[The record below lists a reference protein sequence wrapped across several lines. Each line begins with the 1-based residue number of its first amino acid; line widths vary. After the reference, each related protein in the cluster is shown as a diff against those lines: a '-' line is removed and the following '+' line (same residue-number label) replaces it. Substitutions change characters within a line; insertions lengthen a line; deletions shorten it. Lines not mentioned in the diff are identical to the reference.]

1 MRMFVDMHV
10 RKVGA
15 QRRSEIANEVKDG
28 AVAYRLEQSV
38 PVLTR
43 RETRAKPIA
52 MPPNNSSEDTPN
64 EPSDST
70 FP

>member
-1 MRMFVDMHV
+1 MLVDMHV
-10 RKVGA
+10 GKVGT

-28 AVAYRLEQSV
+28 AVACGLEQSA
-38 PVLTR
+38 PTLTR
-43 RETRAKPIA
+43 REKGAKPIA
-52 MPPNNSSEDTPN
+52 APPNNNSEDTPN